1 MGSNVLQRWKGV
13 VEERQG
19 EHLWVRWT
27 DLTDPER
34 DETFSELHVSS
45 IDEPE
50 QAGVAIGT
58 LLEWQIHG
66 EEGTTKTVSRIRVV
80 ASERWTEQD
89 VQGIDTRAKQLL
101 ERLQRNG

>member
-34 DETFSELHVSS
+34 DETFSELQVSS
-45 IDEPE
+45 VEKPE
-50 QAGVAIGT
+50 QSDVTIGT
-58 LLEWQIHG
+58 LLEWHIHG
-66 EEGTTKTVSRIRVV
+66 EEGTPKTFSRIRAV
-80 ASERWTEQD
+80 ASERWTEPD
-89 VQGIDTRAKQLL
+89 VQSIDARAMQLI